1 MATSGD
7 GLNLSSLQ
15 LLLVSQIKIL
25 QYLKDLYRSYRCL
38 NEKKHSDAVNEKNW
52 STFQMLVQ
60 QNSKQIEYRQSSI
73 LQQRLQI
80 KKETYKGNRFN
91 LTKILTPAKLSNI
104 LIQQIKMI
112 SAQQSSNNGK
122 NWQKLSYQKILLAW

>member
-1 MATSGD
+1 
-7 GLNLSSLQ
+7 
-15 LLLVSQIKIL
+15 
-25 QYLKDLYRSYRCL
+25 
-38 NEKKHSDAVNEKNW
+38 
-52 STFQMLVQ
+52 MLVQ

-80 KKETYKGNRFN
+80 KKEKYKGNRFN

-112 SAQQSSNNGK
+112 YAQHSSNNGK
-122 NWQKLSYQKILLAW
+122 N